1 MKKFVFLIFWAFVAG
16 LVLSSCNVP
25 SVVVAPPPKGITR
38 FRLNVALVE
47 VADRTPNNNRW
58 DPGLTEEQMAPD
70 LYYTVSVAGNQVY
83 KSASVDN
90 KYLTQWLEKSE
101 VIDVAK
107 GQKITIAFYDYDA
120 SVART
125 GVLNNADDFIG
136 SVDLTADDL
145 IAAAQTG
152 KEFSSGLVKKFKL
165 TIHNLYR

>member
-1 MKKFVFLIFWAFVAG
+1 MKNTLCVLCLG
-16 LVLSSCNVP
+16 LVAFWSLPACNVP
-25 SVVVAPPPKGITR
+25 AVAVAPPPKGITR
-38 FRLNVALVE
+38 FRLNVAMVE

-90 KYLTQWLEKSE
+90 KLLTQWLEKSE

-107 GQKITIAFYDYDA
+107 GQKITIAFYDYDT

-125 GVLNNADDFIG
+125 GMLNNADDFIG
-136 SVDLTADDL
+136 SIELTAEEL

-152 KEFSSGLVKKFKL
+152 KELSSGLVKKCKFQ
-165 TIHNLYR
+165 IHNLYR

>member
-1 MKKFVFLIFWAFVAG
+1 MKKPFFTLLLAGIAFLSLPA
-16 LVLSSCNVP
+16 CNVP

-38 FRLNVALVE
+38 FRLNVAMVE

-70 LYYTVSVAGNQVY
+70 LYYTISVAGNQVY

-90 KYLTQWLEKSE
+90 KLLTQWLEKSE
-101 VIDVAK
+101 VVDVAK
-107 GQKITIAFYDYDA
+107 GQKIVIAFYDYDA

-125 GVLNNADDFIG
+125 GMLNNADDFIG
-136 SVDLTADDL
+136 SIELTADEL

-152 KEFSSGLVKKFKL
+152 KELSSGLVKKCKL
-165 TIHNLYR
+165 QIHNLFR

>member
-1 MKKFVFLIFWAFVAG
+1 MKKTLYALCWGIATLCSLPA
-16 LVLSSCNVP
+16 CNVP
-25 SVVVAPPPKGITR
+25 AVVVAPPPKGITR
-38 FRLNVALVE
+38 FRLNVAMVE
-47 VADRTPNNNRW
+47 VADRTPSNNRW

-90 KYLTQWLEKSE
+90 KLLTQWLEKSE

-107 GQKITIAFYDYDA
+107 GQKITLAFYDYDT

-136 SVDLTADDL
+136 SIELTAEEL

-152 KEFSSGLVKKFKL
+152 KELSSGLVKKCKL
-165 TIHNLYR
+165 QIHNLYR